1 MDKEA
6 LLNGYF
12 DNTLTKSE
20 LITFNELLQN
30 DASFAEELAFRKNV
44 KQSIHINERAR
55 IKATLKQFESN
66 TTKQPFRRKYFAWI
80 AAATTITFILIALN
94 QYTQKPKP
102 SALFQQFYT
111 GYPNIIAPTE
121 RSNSEIDSLTKAAFI
136 AYDQQEFNEAIKRF
150 KILQVQQNKDY
161 VLFYIGICYLELK
174 NSKAAIE
181 VFKQAIE
188 RNNNYSLTAQWYL
201 ALAYLQNNEPNLAL
215 EIIRDYDKFEAP
227 FNLEAA
233 RLYSKLR

>member
-12 DNTLTKSE
+12 DHTLSESE
-20 LITFNELLQN
+20 LVAFNELLAT

-121 RSNSEIDSLTKAAFI
+121 RSNSEIDSLTKAGKEPSWTTVRQRFWK
-136 AYDQQEFNEAIKRF
+136 NEAF
-150 KILQVQQNKDY
+150 N
-161 VLFYIGICYLELK
+161 
-174 NSKAAIE
+174 NSG
-181 VFKQAIE
+181 
-188 RNNNYSLTAQWYL
+188 NYSPENVLILRKEL
-201 ALAYLQNNEPNLAL
+201 APQRYNEAL
-215 EIIRDYDKFEAP
+215 GKWESMELHHIPPMREGGLYDFIKVWPDEHRAIDP
-227 FNLEAA
+227 F
-233 RLYSKLR
+233 RH